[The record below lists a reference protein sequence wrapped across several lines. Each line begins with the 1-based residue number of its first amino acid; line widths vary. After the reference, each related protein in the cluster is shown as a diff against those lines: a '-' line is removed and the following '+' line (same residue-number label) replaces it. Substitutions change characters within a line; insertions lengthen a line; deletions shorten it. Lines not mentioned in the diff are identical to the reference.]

1 MAVHTRLTKREISD
15 ILRVY
20 RIGNLLNFSGIQE
33 GIENTNYK
41 IKTTN
46 NYYILT
52 IFEERVNKKNLP
64 FFLNLMLNNKP
75 LLLNLILF
83 VSFVALISAFFIEY
97 VLGHQPCNLC
107 ILERIPY
114 LLAIVIILLNYKFSQ
129 FEKLFLVLLIIV
141 FFTAT
146 IMSVY
151 HFGIEQGFI
160 EESLVCDLK
169 DGSGA
174 TSKEA
179 ILKQLQEQKVSCK
192 DVTFKI
198 FGLSLTTYNIVIS
211 VLITINT
218 LKIYLNDAKSN

>member
-1 MAVHTRLTKREISD
+1 
-15 ILRVY
+15 
-20 RIGNLLNFSGIQE
+20 
-33 GIENTNYK
+33 
-41 IKTTN
+41 
-46 NYYILT
+46 
-52 IFEERVNKKNLP
+52 
-64 FFLNLMLNNKP
+64 MLNNKS

-114 LLAIVIILLNYKFSQ
+114 VVAIVIILLNYKFSQ

-141 FFTAT
+141 FLTAT
-146 IMSVY
+146 ILSVY

-169 DGSGA
+169 NGSEV
-174 TSKEA
+174 TSKEE

-211 VLITINT
+211 ILITINT
-218 LKIYLNDAKSN
+218 LKIYLNYAKSK